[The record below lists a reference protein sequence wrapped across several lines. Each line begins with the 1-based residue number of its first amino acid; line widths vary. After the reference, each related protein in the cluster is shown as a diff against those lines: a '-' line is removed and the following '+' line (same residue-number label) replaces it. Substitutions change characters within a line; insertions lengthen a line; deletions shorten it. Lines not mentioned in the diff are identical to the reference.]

1 MNYGR
6 KFNLVIFVQQLLSV
20 YRNDDSRE
28 SCKQTRSTKSYIEQR
43 LWPEVNMKINY
54 PLKCAINHIAENED
68 LDISDEILTFCFSWV
83 ILYSSVDAVNHLLNS
98 WNHYRVPDP
107 VGCVSIENMLG
118 TTRTAKVIDWL
129 TRTTPEAVKM
139 CEGNGGVLNRNAE
152 FDYDLLIHREDLYQ
166 LRETLLKANAPTPTE
181 IFSEVAHCRYTKL
194 YVALRLF
201 HRITLDFM

>member
-83 ILYSSVDAVNHLLNS
+83 ILYSSVDAANHLLNS
-98 WNHYRVPDP
+98 
-107 VGCVSIENMLG
+107 
-118 TTRTAKVIDWL
+118 
-129 TRTTPEAVKM
+129 
-139 CEGNGGVLNRNAE
+139 
-152 FDYDLLIHREDLYQ
+152 
-166 LRETLLKANAPTPTE
+166 
-181 IFSEVAHCRYTKL
+181 
-194 YVALRLF
+194 
-201 HRITLDFM
+201 